1 MGQDFKKYLLAV
13 KEQELLTA
21 VEVHATA
28 VRSSCSVKLRNGFF
42 TMPVI

>member
-13 KEQELLTA
+13 KQQELLTS

-28 VRSSCSVKLRNGFF
+28 VR
-42 TMPVI
+42 